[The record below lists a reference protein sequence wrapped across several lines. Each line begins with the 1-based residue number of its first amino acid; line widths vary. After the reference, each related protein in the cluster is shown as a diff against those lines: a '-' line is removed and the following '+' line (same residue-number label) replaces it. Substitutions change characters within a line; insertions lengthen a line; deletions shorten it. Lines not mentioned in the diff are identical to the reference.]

1 VSQTTGNAILVEDL
15 VVEFGTYRAV
25 DGVTLDVGPGQWLGL
40 IGPNGAGKSTLL
52 RALLG
57 LISHRGRIEVD
68 GHRLAELDRRQVA
81 RTIAF
86 VPQSPERPPEMSV
99 ADYVLL
105 GRTAHIPL
113 LGTESRHD
121 LEVATRVIERLD
133 LADLVGRPLH
143 TLSGGEMQRA
153 VLARA
158 LAQETSV
165 LLLDE
170 PTSALDVGHQQ
181 QVLELVEELR
191 HEHGLTVVSAMHDL
205 TTAGQYAD
213 RLVLLSNGRCVA
225 SGPPSTVLTEH
236 IIAEHYNASVRVLHD
251 ECGGTIVVPVRAHRR
266 QDSPSTD
273 SSDADA

>member
-1 VSQTTGNAILVEDL
+1 MTPPMHPAIVVEDL

-25 DGVTLDVGPGQWLGL
+25 DGVTLDVAPGQWLGL

-57 LISHRGRIEVD
+57 LVGHRGRVEVD
-68 GHRLAELDRRQVA
+68 GRRLAELDRRQIA

-133 LADLVGRPLH
+133 LAELVGRPLH

-181 QVLELVEELR
+181 QVLELVEDLR
-191 HEHGLTVVSAMHDL
+191 HEHGLTVVSALHDL
-205 TTAGQYAD
+205 TVAGQYAD

-225 SGPPSTVLTEH
+225 SGPPASVLTEH
-236 IIAEHYNASVRVLHD
+236 TIGEHYNASVRVLHD
-251 ECGGTIVVPVRAHRR
+251 DRGGAIVVPTRARAGHAVPTAERG
-266 QDSPSTD
+266 DTS
-273 SSDADA
+273 